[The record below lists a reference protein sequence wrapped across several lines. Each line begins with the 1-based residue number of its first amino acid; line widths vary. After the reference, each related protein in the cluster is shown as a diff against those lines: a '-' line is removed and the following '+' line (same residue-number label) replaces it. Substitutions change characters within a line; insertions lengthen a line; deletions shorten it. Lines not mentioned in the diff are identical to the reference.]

1 MNGMVLGVGD
11 RVRPSSAANGKRAGL
26 DSTVPG
32 SQDLFRAVLRK
43 TEKTRQREREREIC
57 DAFCIQYLQLI
68 QSLGN
73 DIPVIY
79 HVGAC

>member
-43 TEKTRQREREREIC
+43 TEKNATERERERERERSVMRFVYSTC
-57 DAFCIQYLQLI
+57 
-68 QSLGN
+68 S
-73 DIPVIY
+73 
-79 HVGAC
+79 